1 MATALNRGLRSG
13 IRLLAAGAEASKPGK
28 RPSDPASPGLD
39 LPPRADLGLRR
50 RDSLRSGVSF
60 PMVAVMDAGG
70 GRSVGYSENRSS
82 RVMKWLALIIR
93 IWGDKICPRSAVT
106 MLSIGVIR
114 SGGASILVNESG
126 DPLN

>member
-60 PMVAVMDAGG
+60 PMVVVVWMRAAVDP
-70 GRSVGYSENRSS
+70 SVTR
-82 RVMKWLALIIR
+82 R
-93 IWGDKICPRSAVT
+93 IV
-106 MLSIGVIR
+106 
-114 SGGASILVNESG
+114 LVA
-126 DPLN
+126 